1 MRAGKA
7 NGQLVEIAEGQDHN
21 IRLTEA
27 AMSNFTDLVDRYIA
41 IWNESDDERRR
52 DLITRTWTED
62 STYLDPMVRGE
73 GRGGI
78 DAMIRSVQAQ
88 FPGLLFRRTR
98 NRAPLLLARH
108 FTHAE
113 NAQPGG
119 DAGQVNVVLDAP
131 GPAPF
136 EPRADPWTPVT
147 HDPAAVSVRSL
158 PDGDLSSTRVPAFSL
173 K

>member
-7 NGQLVEIAEGQDHN
+7 NGQLVEIAERQDHN

-52 DLITRTWTED
+52 DLIARTWTED

-78 DAMIRSVQAQ
+78 DAMIRGVQAQ
-88 FPGLLFRRTR
+88 FPGLLFRRTS
-98 NRAPLLLARH
+98 
-108 FTHAE
+108 E
-113 NAQPGG
+113 V
-119 DAGQVNVVLDAP
+119 DAHNDRVRFAWELGP
-131 GPAPF
+131 EGGPALAGGVDF
-136 EPRADPWTPVT
+136 GVVVGDRLQAVT
-147 HDPAAVSVRSL
+147 GFLDFAPKPAR
-158 PDGDLSSTRVPAFSL
+158 
-173 K
+173 